1 MTGSSCSGGTL
12 LAVIEAAPAAELL
25 SCGLPAELDPGEGA
39 EAAGQPAA
47 SSRPCDVTASMSRTL

>member
-25 SCGLPAELDPGEGA
+25 SCGLPAELDPEEGA
-39 EAAGQPAA
+39 GSPVSPRPPAD
-47 SSRPCDVTASMSRTL
+47 RVT